1 MENIVFH
8 MMNFQ
13 HVHHIK
19 GARNTNAKC
28 LHDLL
33 KKQNEGIVEV
43 FPAIVT
49 SYNEEDASKSI
60 TIAHL
65 VVLFAKSEGKEEK
78 VLLDPS
84 YDAFSLENKR
94 YYLNIKEFVDAIED
108 ADKKQDMLKNLATE
122 FLFLMETGKQIV
134 AGTFD
139 QHNRELYEKQT
150 EYVNLK
156 CALNPVWYSC
166 KNMLI
171 WFPHWLRFPFQSWF
185 PLSFFLHKWRS

>member
-13 HVHHIK
+13 HAHNIK

-33 KKQNEGIVEV
+33 KKHYSDKALVEV

-65 VVLFAKSEGKEEK
+65 VILFAKSEDKGEGEDKEEK
-78 VLLDPS
+78 ILLDPA
-84 YDAFSLENKR
+84 YDMFSLENKR
-94 YYLNIKEFVDAIED
+94 YYMNIKEFVDAIED

-122 FLFLMETGKQIV
+122 FLFLMEIGKQIV

-156 CALNPVWYSC
+156 E
-166 KNMLI
+166 
-171 WFPHWLRFPFQSWF
+171 Q
-185 PLSFFLHKWRS
+185 LS

>member
-13 HVHHIK
+13 HTHNIK

-33 KKQNEGIVEV
+33 RKHYSDKATVEV

-49 SYNEEDASKSI
+49 SYNEEDAAKSI

-65 VVLFAKSEGKEEK
+65 VILFTAHKEGEGEEEK

-84 YDAFSLENKR
+84 YDIFSLENKR
-94 YYLNIKEFVDAIED
+94 YYMNIKEFVDAIED

-139 QHNRELYEKQT
+139 QHNRELYERQT

-156 CALNPVWYSC
+156 EQMS
-166 KNMLI
+166 
-171 WFPHWLRFPFQSWF
+171 
-185 PLSFFLHKWRS
+185 

>member
-1 MENIVFH
+1 MFH

-13 HVHHIK
+13 HAHNIK

-33 KKQNEGIVEV
+33 KKHYSDKALVEV

-65 VVLFAKSEGKEEK
+65 VVLFAKSEDKEEK
-78 VLLDPS
+78 VLLDPA
-84 YDAFSLENKR
+84 YDMFSLENKH
-94 YYLNIKEFVDAIED
+94 YYMNIKEFVDAIED

-156 CALNPVWYSC
+156 E
-166 KNMLI
+166 
-171 WFPHWLRFPFQSWF
+171 Q
-185 PLSFFLHKWRS
+185 LS

>member
-1 MENIVFH
+1 MFH

-13 HVHHIK
+13 HVHNIK

-49 SYNEEDASKSI
+49 SYNEEDAAKSI

-65 VVLFAKSEGKEEK
+65 VVLFTKGEDKSEDKGEDKEEK
-78 VLLDPS
+78 VLLDPA
-84 YDAFSLENKR
+84 YDMFSLENKR

-108 ADKKQDMLKNLATE
+108 ADEKQDMLKNLAKE
-122 FLFLMETGKQIV
+122 FLILMETGKQIV

-156 CALNPVWYSC
+156 CALNPV
-166 KNMLI
+166 
-171 WFPHWLRFPFQSWF
+171 
-185 PLSFFLHKWRS
+185 

>member
-1 MENIVFH
+1 MFH

-13 HVHHIK
+13 HAHNIK

-33 KKQNEGIVEV
+33 KKRYSDKALVEV

-65 VVLFAKSEGKEEK
+65 VVLFTKGEDKEEK
-78 VLLDPS
+78 ILLDPA
-84 YDAFSLENKR
+84 YDMFSLENKR
-94 YYLNIKEFVDAIED
+94 YYMNIKEFVDAIED

-122 FLFLMETGKQIV
+122 FLFLMEIGKQIV

-156 CALNPVWYSC
+156 E
-166 KNMLI
+166 
-171 WFPHWLRFPFQSWF
+171 Q
-185 PLSFFLHKWRS
+185 LS

>member
-13 HVHHIK
+13 HAHNIK

-33 KKQNEGIVEV
+33 KKHYSDKAVVEV

-65 VVLFAKSEGKEEK
+65 VVLFAKSEDKGEDKDKDKEEK
-78 VLLDPS
+78 ILLDPA
-84 YDAFSLENKR
+84 YDIFSLENKR
-94 YYLNIKEFVDAIED
+94 YYMNIKEFVDAIED
-108 ADKKQDMLKNLATE
+108 ADKKQDLLKNLATE
-122 FLFLMETGKQIV
+122 FLFLMEIGKQIV
-134 AGTFD
+134 AGIFD

-156 CALNPVWYSC
+156 E
-166 KNMLI
+166 
-171 WFPHWLRFPFQSWF
+171 Q
-185 PLSFFLHKWRS
+185 LS